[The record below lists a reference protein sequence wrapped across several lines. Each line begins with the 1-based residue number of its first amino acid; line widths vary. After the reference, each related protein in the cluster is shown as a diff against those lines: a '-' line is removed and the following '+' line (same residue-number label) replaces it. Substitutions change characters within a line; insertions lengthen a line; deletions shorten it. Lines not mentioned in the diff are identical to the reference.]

1 MGSVQ
6 TFSQSTL
13 ALISYLLAN
22 KAALVGASL
31 SVVGGASALVKA
43 LQSLTDLLLAK
54 SPNLAKAD
62 TIFGK
67 ITGWLSAIAH
77 WPLLN
82 ALAANPTAEHAAATD
97 AVRGAGASPI
107 TKPPA
112 PANAGFVRLL
122 ALMVAVYM
130 TPVMACAHL
139 TPLEQQI
146 VDCGTQA
153 VQSQLPAIL
162 SQVNGILGGGSVN
175 WTTDLATLLAA
186 GGPAVICAV
195 EAAVTNA
202 EHSATSSQ
210 ASYTVIARGEAWLT
224 SQNVAFKAAAK

>member
-22 KAALVGASL
+22 KAALAGAIL
-31 SVVGGASALVKA
+31 SIVGGASVTVKA
-43 LQSLTDLLLAK
+43 LQSLVDLLLAK
-54 SPNLAKAD
+54 SPSLAKAD

-67 ITGWLSAIAH
+67 ITTALSDVSHLPI
-77 WPLLN
+77 LN
-82 ALAANPTAEHAAATD
+82 ALAANPTPEHAAATE
-97 AVRGAGASPI
+97 AIRGAGA
-107 TKPPA
+107 PA
-112 PANAGFVRLL
+112 AAAAPKNAGFVRLL
-122 ALMVAVYM
+122 AVGLMLSTTVS
-130 TPVMACAHL
+130 CAHL

-175 WTTDLATLLAA
+175 WQTDLATLLAA

-202 EHSATSSQ
+202 EHGATAGQ

-224 SQNVAFKAAAK
+224 SQNVAFKK